1 MEFNLEQ
8 IDTLLSTTRAVRRRL
23 DFNREVPDEV
33 LLRCIDLAEQA
44 PSGGNVA
51 SRRWLVIR
59 DPDTKARLAA
69 LYRSAGGRGLIE
81 TAERL
86 RGSGHARERVVTS
99 AAYLAQHL
107 ERVPVLVLVTI
118 WGTHDGSGRPGL
130 FDSVLQAAW
139 SFCLALRARGLGS
152 TWTTLHLGRAHEV
165 AELLGIPD
173 GVTQVVLL
181 PVAYT
186 HGTDFTPATRRP
198 ASAITWFDRWGH
210 TNAHP
215 RDGRSLLAACPGVTV
230 EVDIAAT
237 PTRVWELVRDINLPA
252 RFSTE
257 FFGATW
263 IDTESPR
270 VGAAFIGR
278 NRQDGGR
285 EWETTSYIVTWE
297 PPWVLAWN
305 VSDPAQPSAQWRFEL
320 EPLGS
325 GTRLRQQVTIGP
337 AMSGTARAM
346 AQHPEQAQQILTR
359 RRDQL
364 RRNMEL
370 TTYGIKQL
378 AESHSEDPA
387 AESSV

>member
-23 DFNREVPDEV
+23 DFTREVPDEV

-51 SRRWLVIR
+51 SRRWLVMR

-69 LYRSAGGRGLIE
+69 LYRDAGGYGLME

-86 RGSGHARERVVTS
+86 RGSGHARARVVTS

-118 WGTHDGSGRPGL
+118 WGTHDGRGRPGL
-130 FDSVLQAAW
+130 FDSAVQAAW

-152 TWTTLHLGRAHEV
+152 AWTTLHLGRASEV
-165 AELLGIPD
+165 AALLGIPA
-173 GVTQVVLL
+173 GVTQIVLL

-186 HGTDFTPATRRP
+186 HGDDFRPTTRRP
-198 ASAITWFDRWGH
+198 ASAITWFDRWGD
-210 TNAHP
+210 TNAYP
-215 RDGRSLLAACPGVTV
+215 RDGRSLLAAGPGVTV
-230 EVDIAAT
+230 EVDIAAA
-237 PTRVWELVRDINLPA
+237 PTRVWELVSDINLPA

-257 FFGATW
+257 FRGATW
-263 IDTESPR
+263 IATEGPR
-270 VGAAFIGR
+270 VGAAFVGR
-278 NRQDGGR
+278 NRQEGGR
-285 EWETTSYIVTWE
+285 EWETTSYIVAWE
-297 PPWVLAWN
+297 PPRVLAWN

-325 GTRLRQQVTIGP
+325 GTRLRQHVTIGP
-337 AMSGTARAM
+337 GMSGTSRAM
-346 AQHPEQAQQILTR
+346 AQHPEDAQQILTR

-364 RRNMEL
+364 RRNMER
-370 TTYGIKQL
+370 TTQGIKRL
-378 AESHSEDPA
+378 AESHSADAPA
-387 AESSV
+387 SP

>member
-23 DFNREVPDEV
+23 DFTREIPDAV

-69 LYRSAGGRGLIE
+69 LYRAAGGQGLIE

-86 RGSGHARERVVTS
+86 HGSGHARARVVTS

-139 SFCLALRARGLGS
+139 GFCLALRARGLGS
-152 TWTTLHLGRAHEV
+152 TWTTLHLGRAYEV
-165 AELLGIPD
+165 AALLGIPD

-186 HGTDFTPATRRP
+186 RGTDFTPAPRRP
-198 ASAITWFDRWGH
+198 ASAITWFDRWGD

-215 RDGRSLLAACPGVTV
+215 RDGRSLLAAGPGVTV

-237 PTRVWELVRDINLPA
+237 PTRVWEFVRDINLPA

-257 FFGATW
+257 FLGATW
-263 IDTESPR
+263 IDTEGPR
-270 VGAAFIGR
+270 VGAAFVGR
-278 NRQDGGR
+278 NRQEEGR
-285 EWETTSYIVTWE
+285 EWETTSYIVAWE
-297 PPWVLAWN
+297 RPRVLAWN

-325 GTRLRQQVTIGP
+325 GTRLRQHVTMGP
-337 AMSGTARAM
+337 GMSGTARAM
-346 AQHPEQAQQILTR
+346 AQHPEHAQQILAR

-364 RRNMEL
+364 RRNMER
-370 TTYGIKQL
+370 TTHGIKQL
-378 AESHSEDPA
+378 AESH
-387 AESSV
+387 AEGKDA